1 MSTPTDPDPA
11 GAPPHDPVRPP
22 AAQGAAPAPAPA
34 SGSGPAPASGS
45 VPARASGSAP
55 APASGSGPG
64 SVPAPSPAPPPASG
78 SAPAP
83 APAPAPGASA
93 GSVRRRQGDGYRV
106 VFRVREFR
114 FVFLAHLLSLL
125 GVVIAEI
132 SLTVLVYRAT
142 GSALMSALTFALGF
156 LPYALGGTLLAPLA
170 DRHPARRVLVACD
183 LLCAGCAAAMVWPG
197 TPVAGILVLRCA
209 MAFVAPLFQ
218 GARSASLADILGTGE
233 AFVLGRSLLRMV
245 SQGAQLAGFGLG
257 GLLLTFLA
265 PRGAIALTA
274 AGFLASALLLRLGTR
289 DRPARAATAGAGVG
303 ASPLDGLRAVFGDRR
318 LRVLTLL
325 CWLPPAFAVVP
336 EALLTPYAHDIGAGT
351 ATLGVLMCA
360 LPVGAVA
367 GELWAGSALTPR
379 TRSRI
384 TAPLAAVAFLPL
396 LVYAVRPGAPVL
408 LGALLLSGLTHAH
421 TVGLDRMYVDAVP
434 DALRGRVM
442 TLLSTGLM
450 TLQGVGMALAGGAAE
465 FLPAHVVVTGAAVLG
480 TAVVLLLLSGLR
492 ATAPGASGAP
502 RALRAPRAEE

>member
-1 MSTPTDPDPA
+1 MPTPTDPARA
-11 GAPPHDPVRPP
+11 GAPPHGPVRPP
-22 AAQGAAPAPAPA
+22 AP
-34 SGSGPAPASGS
+34 
-45 VPARASGSAP
+45 
-55 APASGSGPG
+55 PG
-64 SVPAPSPAPPPASG
+64 
-78 SAPAP
+78 
-83 APAPAPGASA
+83 PAPAPGPAPDSVPAPANAPARVPVPAPDSDSGPAPGGRSA
-93 GSVRRRQGDGYRV
+93 RRRQGEGYRA

-114 FVFLAHLLSLL
+114 VVFLAHLLSLL
-125 GVVIAEI
+125 GVVVAEI

-156 LPYALGGTLLAPLA
+156 LPHALGGTLLAPLA
-170 DRHPARRVLVACD
+170 DRHPARRVLVGCD
-183 LLCAGCAAAMVWPG
+183 LLCAACAAAMVRPG
-197 TPVAGILVLRCA
+197 TPVAAILVLRCA

-233 AFVLGRSLLRMV
+233 ALVLGRSLLRMV
-245 SQGAQLAGFGLG
+245 SQGAQLTGFGLG
-257 GLLLTFLA
+257 GLLLTVLA

-289 DRPARAATAGAGVG
+289 DRPARAAAGAAG
-303 ASPLDGLRAVFGDRR
+303 SPLDGIRAVFGDRR

-336 EALLTPYAHDIGAGT
+336 EALLTPYADGIGAGT
-351 ATLGVLMCA
+351 VTLGVLMCA
-360 LPVGAVA
+360 LPVGSVA
-367 GELWAGSALTPR
+367 GELLAGSALTAR

-408 LGALLLSGLTHAH
+408 LAALLLAGLTHAH
-421 TVGLDRMYVDAVP
+421 TIGLDRMYVDAVP

-442 TLLSTGLM
+442 TLLGTGLM
-450 TLQGVGMALAGGAAE
+450 TLQGVGMALAGAAAE

-480 TAVVLLLLSGLR
+480 TAVVLFLLARLR
-492 ATAPGASGAP
+492 ATAPAAPGAP
-502 RALRAPRAEE
+502 RALPVRRAEG